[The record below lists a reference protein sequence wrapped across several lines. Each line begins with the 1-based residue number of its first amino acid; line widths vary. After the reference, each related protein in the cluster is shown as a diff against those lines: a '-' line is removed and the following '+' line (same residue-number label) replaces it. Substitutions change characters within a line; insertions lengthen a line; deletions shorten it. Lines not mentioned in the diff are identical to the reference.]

1 MSLLDREP
9 DVYGADAG
17 TRALSE
23 TAVEPAF
30 VAGVYDRLASI
41 YDVLFGPILHPGRLA
56 ALERMGIQPGDRI
69 LEVGVGTGIN
79 APLYPATCR
88 VTGIDL
94 FLPMLEKARER
105 VKRRGIEHVQLQQMD
120 ATHLGF
126 ADGAFDIVYAPYL
139 VNVVPD
145 PLRVA
150 AEMRRVCR
158 PGGKIVILNHFL
170 ATGPVM
176 SRIDRLVAPLTVHI
190 GFKAD
195 LDMDAFLAQTG
206 LKPVS
211 IEKVSVG
218 RMWTLVTCVND

>member
-1 MSLLDREP
+1 MSLLDRGPEI
-9 DVYGADAG
+9 YGADAA

-30 VAGVYDRLASI
+30 VAGVYDRLASS
-41 YDVLFGPILHPGRLA
+41 YDVIFGPLLHPGRLA
-56 ALERMGIQPGDRI
+56 ALERMGIAPDDHI

-79 APLYPATCR
+79 APLYPRTCR

-105 VKRRGIEHVQLQQMD
+105 VKRRGIEHVRLQQMD
-120 ATHLGF
+120 AGNLAF
-126 ADGAFDIVYAPYL
+126 ADGVFDIVYAPYL

-145 PLRVA
+145 PLAVA

-176 SRIDRLVAPLTVHI
+176 SRIDRLVAPLTVHL

-195 LDMDAFLAQTG
+195 LDLDAFLAQTG
-206 LKPVS
+206 LKPVA
-211 IEKVSVG
+211 IEKVSVP
-218 RMWTLVTCVND
+218 RLWTLVTCVNN

>member
-9 DVYGADAG
+9 EIYGADAG
-17 TRALSE
+17 SRALSE
-23 TAVEPAF
+23 TAVDPAF

-41 YDVLFGPILHPGRLA
+41 YDLLFGPILHPGRLA
-56 ALERMGIQPGDRI
+56 ALERMGIAPGDRI

-79 APLYPATCR
+79 APLYPRSCR

-105 VKRRGIEHVQLQQMD
+105 VKRRGIEHVRLQQMD
-120 ATHLGF
+120 AANLAF
-126 ADGAFDIVYAPYL
+126 ADGVFDIVYAPYL

-145 PLRVA
+145 PLAVA

-158 PGGKIVILNHFL
+158 PGGRIIILNHFL
-170 ATGPVM
+170 ATGAVM
-176 SRIDRLVAPLTVHI
+176 SRVDRLVAPLTVHL

-195 LDMDAFLAQTG
+195 LDLDAFLAQTG
-206 LKPVS
+206 LKPVA
-211 IEKVSVG
+211 IEKVSVP
-218 RMWTLVTCVND
+218 RLWTLVTCIND

>member
-9 DVYGADAG
+9 EIYGADAG

-30 VAGVYDRLASI
+30 VAGVYDRLASS
-41 YDVLFGPILHPGRLA
+41 YDLLFGPLLHPGRLA
-56 ALERMGIQPGDRI
+56 ALERMGIAPGDRI

-79 APLYPATCR
+79 APLYPRSCR

-105 VKRRGIEHVQLQQMD
+105 VKRRGIEHVRLQQMD
-120 ATHLGF
+120 AANLAF
-126 ADGAFDIVYAPYL
+126 ADGVFDIVYAPYL

-145 PLRVA
+145 PLAVT

-170 ATGPVM
+170 ATGRVM
-176 SRIDRLVAPLTVHI
+176 ARVDRLVAPLTVHL

-195 LDMDAFLAQTG
+195 LDLDAFLAQTG
-206 LKPVS
+206 LKPVT
-211 IEKVSVG
+211 IEKVSVP
-218 RMWTLVTCVND
+218 RLWTLVTCIND

>member
-1 MSLLDREP
+1 MSLLNREP
-9 DVYGADAG
+9 EIYGADAG

-23 TAVEPAF
+23 TAVDPAF

-56 ALERMGIQPGDRI
+56 ALERMGIAPGDRI

-79 APLYPATCR
+79 APLYPRSCQ

-94 FLPMLEKARER
+94 FLPMLEKARKR
-105 VKRRGIEHVQLQQMD
+105 VKRAGIQHVRLQQMD
-120 ATHLGF
+120 AGKLAF
-126 ADGAFDIVYAPYL
+126 ADGVFDIVYAPYL

-145 PLRVA
+145 PLAVA

-170 ATGPVM
+170 ATGALM
-176 SRIDRLVAPLTVHI
+176 SRVDRLVAPLTVHL

-195 LDMDAFLAQTG
+195 LDLDAFLAQTG
-206 LKPVS
+206 LKPVA
-211 IEKVSVG
+211 IEKVSVP
-218 RMWTLVTCVND
+218 RLWTLVTCIND